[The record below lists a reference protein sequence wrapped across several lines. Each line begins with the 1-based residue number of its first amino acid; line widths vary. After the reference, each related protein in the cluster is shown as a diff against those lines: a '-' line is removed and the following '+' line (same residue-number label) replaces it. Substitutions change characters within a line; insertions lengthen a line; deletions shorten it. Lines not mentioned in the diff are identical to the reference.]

1 MPFRRRAVRLTQ
13 RAHPLGE
20 RGVGSSQDGLLGS
33 GVQLLLLVG
42 IRLVGEVRNQLAIF
56 NGERLLGGQLES
68 PPFPSAAFTLPCSPS
83 AASASRKCT
92 RIGFLSSSGRK
103 RNA

>member
-68 PPFPSAAFTLPCSPS
+68 PLLPFGRLHIAVLPFSCVRQPEVH
-83 AASASRKCT
+83 AHRLLVVV
-92 RIGFLSSSGRK
+92 RP
-103 RNA
+103 